1 MWDTIAMILA
11 GGQGSRLTIFSSSRA
26 KPAVPFGGI
35 YRIID
40 FSVSN
45 VMHAGINIVGILT
58 QYRPSSLMDHL
69 KSGSPWDIIGRKR
82 EIKVLP
88 PYMGT
93 HSSDWYKGTADAI
106 YQNLWYVKRYR
117 PQNVLLLSGD
127 HIYKMDYWKM
137 IRYHEEKKA
146 DLTIATMNVPLD
158 EASRFGLM
166 TVNEE
171 NRIVRFQEKPAEP
184 ESTLASMG
192 VYVFNAEV
200 LIDRLQRDAKDPV
213 SKHDFGGNIIPEM
226 IEEQLQVYNYVFDGY
241 WRDVGTVQSYLDANM
256 DMLDRNSGL
265 DIAAWGVRTNLE
277 ERHVADR
284 PPAKF
289 QDRAKVL
296 NAVLSRGCIID
307 GTVEH
312 SVLSPGVIVEKGSI
326 VRNSV
331 IMHGCHIR
339 KNVMLEHVVSDKDVI
354 FGEGCQIGV
363 RGENMPNQD
372 FPKYLNTGITILGK
386 GAVVPANT
394 IIEKNCVIYPYV
406 TESHCPNSVVKSG
419 QCVGHEDL

>member
-1 MWDTIAMILA
+1 MGDTIAMILA

-40 FSVSN
+40 FSLSN
-45 VMHAGINIVGILT
+45 VMHAGIDVVGVLT

-69 KSGSPWDIIGRKR
+69 STGAPWDLIGRNR
-82 EIKVLP
+82 QIKVLP
-88 PYMGT
+88 PYTGT

-106 YQNLWYVKRYR
+106 YQNLWYIKRYR
-117 PQNVLLLSGD
+117 PKNVLLLSGD
-127 HIYKMDYWKM
+127 HIYKMDYWRM
-137 IRYHEEKKA
+137 IASHEEKEA
-146 DLTIATMNVPLD
+146 DLTIATMDVPLS

-166 TVNEE
+166 TVNED
-171 NRIVRFQEKPAEP
+171 NRIIRFQEKPQHP

-192 VYVFNAEV
+192 VYVFNADI
-200 LIDRLQRDAKDPV
+200 LIETLEHDAQDPH
-213 SKHDFGGNIIPEM
+213 SKHDFGGNIIPGM
-226 IEEQLQVYNYVFDGY
+226 IANHLVYNYVFEGY

-256 DMLDRNSGL
+256 DMLEKDSGL

-277 ERHVADR
+277 ERNVADR

-289 QDRAKVL
+289 LKHAEVS
-296 NAVLSRGCIID
+296 NAVLSRGCLID
-307 GTVEH
+307 GMVEQ
-312 SVLSPGVIVEKGSI
+312 SILSPGVRVEAGAV

-331 IMHGCHIR
+331 IMHDCKIHS
-339 KNVMLEHVVSDKDVI
+339 NAVVENVVSDKDVV

-363 RGENMPNQD
+363 SGENTPSQD

-386 GAVVPANT
+386 GSVVPPRT
-394 IIEKNCVIYPYV
+394 VIEKNCVIYPHV
-406 TESHCPNSVVKSG
+406 TAAHYPDGIVQSG
-419 QCVGHEDL
+419 QSVGHEDL

>member
-1 MWDTIAMILA
+1 MRDTVAMILA

-40 FSVSN
+40 FSLSN
-45 VMHAGINIVGILT
+45 VMHAGINVVGVLT

-69 KSGSPWDIIGRKR
+69 KSGVPWDFIGRKR
-82 EIKVLP
+82 EVKVLP
-88 PYMGT
+88 PYIGT

-106 YQNLWYVKRYR
+106 YQNLWYIKRYK
-117 PQNVLLLSGD
+117 PKDVLLLSGD

-137 IRYHEEKKA
+137 LSYHEEKNA
-146 DLTIATMNVPLD
+146 DLTIATMEVPLS

-171 NRIVRFQEKPAEP
+171 NRIIRFQEKPEKP

-192 VYVFNAEV
+192 VYVFDAEA
-200 LIDRLQRDAKDPV
+200 LLERLQQDAKDPV

-256 DMLDRNSGL
+256 DMLDKNSGL
-265 DIAAWGVRTNLE
+265 DIGAWGVRTNLE
-277 ERHVADR
+277 ERSVADR
-284 PPAKF
+284 PPVKF
-289 QDRAKVL
+289 LKGAKVS
-296 NAVLSRGCIID
+296 NSVLSRGCIID

-312 SVLSPGVIVEKGSI
+312 SVLSPGVIVEKGAV

-331 IMHGCHIR
+331 IMHDCKICSNA
-339 KNVMLEHVVSDKDVI
+339 KVEHVVSDKDVI
-354 FGEGCQIGV
+354 FGKWSQVGV
-363 RGENMPNQD
+363 SGENTPSQD
-372 FPKYLNTGITILGK
+372 FPKYLNTSITILGK
-386 GAVVPANT
+386 GAVVPDDKT
-394 IIEKNCVIYPYV
+394 IEKNCVIYPRV
-406 TESHCPNSVVKSG
+406 TEAHYSASVVESG
-419 QCVGHEDL
+419 QSVGHEDL